1 MNPQRVSINKNEQ
14 DTNEYNDLNTES
26 INKEQTK

>member
-14 DTNEYNDLNTES
+14 DTNEHNDLNTAS
-26 INKEQTK
+26 INKEQAK